1 MSNGLL
7 LILEFFKT
15 GLFAIGGGPATI
27 PFLMDMANKYPWF
40 SMQELSDMIAVSE
53 STPGPVGINM
63 ATYAGFKTLGT
74 FGGVVST
81 LALTVPSIITILI
94 IARFLEGFQENKTVK
109 AVFKA
114 IKPAVTALIAVAV
127 MNIFKVSLFDITKNT
142 DSTFI
147 SGVMNGT
154 VSFRLASAIIGVV
167 IFVLLQVKQTK
178 KMHPALWFLF
188 AAIVGIV
195 FKL

>member
-1 MSNGLL
+1 MNDAFL

-27 PFLMDMANKYPWF
+27 PFLMDMAKKYPWF
-40 SMQELSDMIAVSE
+40 SMQELSDMIAISE

-63 ATYAGFKTLGT
+63 ATYAGFKTLGL

-81 LALTVPSIITILI
+81 LALTVPSIVIILI
-94 IARFLEGFQENKTVK
+94 IARFLEGFQDNPIVK
-109 AVFKA
+109 AVFKG

-127 MNIFKVSLFDITKNT
+127 MNIFQVSLFDIS
-142 DSTFI
+142 DGGFSPRI
-147 SGVMNGT
+147 
-154 VSFRLASAIIGVV
+154 ASMIIAAV
-167 IFVLLQVKQTK
+167 IFVLLQVKKTK

-195 FKL
+195 FAL